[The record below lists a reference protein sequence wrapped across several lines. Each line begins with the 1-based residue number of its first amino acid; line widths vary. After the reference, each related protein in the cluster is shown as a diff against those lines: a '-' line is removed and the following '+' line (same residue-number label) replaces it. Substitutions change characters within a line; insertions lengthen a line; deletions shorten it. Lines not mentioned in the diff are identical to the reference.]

1 MGNGESMLANR
12 LSRYGKNPFLE
23 VKVLSVLLAI
33 TWLSLFFQAALQES
47 VDSLHLI
54 DEVIT
59 LLLMILALCSIW
71 KRRFKMRRQSIR
83 LCVLGLLLLT
93 AGLLSSAFYGD
104 QPFSSQFID
113 MFTSIKFLFV
123 LICTLELETD
133 ITEVISI
140 LTTLSKILIT
150 VMFFFLLLSQLIDI
164 GMVAGYRFGIA
175 SFKFCFPHP
184 TYVVQAL
191 VGVIAL
197 LLVNPK
203 ANRIWI
209 LLGVLI
215 CIGTM
220 RAKGFGYVTVVLFCM
235 LYSSG
240 KRIGT
245 LDFALIGTA
254 LLLVGGGT
262 LYEYYADPGQARAIL
277 LSTGF
282 LIAMANFPLGM
293 GFASF
298 GTSESIREY
307 SSVYYRYGLSE
318 VHGLS
323 PLTGNYA
330 TDSFWAALLGEYG
343 FAGFTIFVGII
354 LVLFSMCFVHGEVR
368 TVNYSVLSILLYLLL
383 SSFGESAFFT
393 PFSAVYLMFCF
404 ALLVNQSGVPGRV

>member
-1 MGNGESMLANR
+1 MLTSR
-12 LSRYGKNPFLE
+12 LSRYGKNPLE
-23 VKVLSVLLAI
+23 VKVLSILLVI
-33 TWLSLFFQAALQES
+33 SWLFLFFQAALQES
-47 VDSLHLI
+47 IDSLHLI
-54 DEVIT
+54 DEAIT
-59 LLLMILALCSIW
+59 LMLIILALSSIW
-71 KRRFKMRRQSIR
+71 KHRFKMGQKSTR
-83 LCVLGLLLLT
+83 LCVFGLLLLIT
-93 AGLLSSAFYGD
+93 GILSTVIYGD
-104 QPFSSQFID
+104 QPLRSQLID
-113 MFTSIKFLFV
+113 MFTSIKFLLV
-123 LICTLELETD
+123 LICMLEIETD
-133 ITEVISI
+133 ISEVISI

-150 VMFFFLLLSQLIDI
+150 VMLFFLLLSQIADI
-164 GMVAGYRFGIA
+164 GMVAGYRLGIA

-215 CIGTM
+215 CMGTM
-220 RAKGFGYVTVVLFCM
+220 RTKAFGYVVVALFCM

-245 LDFALIGTA
+245 LDFVLIGTA

-262 LYEYYADPGQARAIL
+262 LYEYYADPAQARALL

-282 LIAMANFPLGM
+282 HIAMANFPLGM

-343 FAGFTIFVGII
+343 FAGFTVFVGIV
-354 LVLFSMCFVHGEVR
+354 LVLFSMCYVHGEVR

-404 ALLVNQSGVPGRV
+404 ALLVKQSGSPERG